1 MTLTCREFSRLV
13 ASDAIAELPYRRRLE
28 ARVHAWLCR
37 HCRRYQK
44 EIQSLGP
51 AARQAWESSPA
62 DAAGADALAKRIL
75 ERISQPQEETEPDAR
90 GGAEPG
96 S

>member
-13 ASDAIAELPYRRRLE
+13 AYDAIAELSFWRRLE
-28 ARVHAWLCR
+28 ARIHAWLCR
-37 HCRRYQK
+37 HCRRYRKQ
-44 EIQSLGP
+44 ILSLGP
-51 AARQAWESSPA
+51 AARQAWESSTA
-62 DAAGADALAKRIL
+62 DASGTDALAKRIL
-75 ERISQPQEETEPDAR
+75 DRIGKAQDEPDAR